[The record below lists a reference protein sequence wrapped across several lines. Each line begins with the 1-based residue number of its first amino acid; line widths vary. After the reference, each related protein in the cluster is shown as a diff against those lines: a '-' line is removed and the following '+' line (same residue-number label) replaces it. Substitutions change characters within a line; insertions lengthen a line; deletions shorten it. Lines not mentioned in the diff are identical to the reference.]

1 MQATIS
7 TVSHYLPDRVMTNA
21 ELEQIVDTSDEWIQ
35 SRTGILERRVVA
47 EGEATSHMGIKSV
60 EQILQKSSTS
70 AQEIDVIIVGTI
82 TPDMFFP
89 STAALVQDAIGATN
103 AWAFDLNA
111 ACSGFIFSL
120 GIGASLIESGK
131 HKKVLVIGGDTMTSV
146 LDYEDRATCVLF
158 GDCAGAVLL
167 EPTNDEN
174 GIVDSVMFTD
184 GSGDRKSV
192 V

>member
-1 MQATIS
+1 
-7 TVSHYLPDRVMTNA
+7 MTNA
-21 ELEQIVDTSDEWIQ
+21 ELEQIIDTSDEWIQ

-111 ACSGFIFSL
+111 ACSGFISSL
-120 GIGASLIESGK
+120 GIGASLIERGQ
-131 HKKVLVIGGDTMTSV
+131 HKKV
-146 LDYEDRATCVLF
+146 
-158 GDCAGAVLL
+158 
-167 EPTNDEN
+167 
-174 GIVDSVMFTD
+174 
-184 GSGDRKSV
+184 
-192 V
+192 

>member
-1 MQATIS
+1 MKATIS
-7 TVSHYLPDRVMTNA
+7 AVSHYLPNRIMTNA
-21 ELEQIVDTSDEWIQ
+21 ELEQIIDTSDEWIQ

-60 EQILQKSSTS
+60 EQILKKSSTS

-82 TPDMFFP
+82 TPDMCFP

-131 HKKVLVIGGDTMTSV
+131 HKKVLLLCQMHHQAPRQCHTVNDDVTMRCDTVIINVILT
-146 LDYEDRATCVLF
+146 
-158 GDCAGAVLL
+158 
-167 EPTNDEN
+167 
-174 GIVDSVMFTD
+174 
-184 GSGDRKSV
+184 
-192 V
+192 